1 MFPLSPPSSFGVETV
16 TAGGMEGGEKKGRKI
31 RIAFQAGVKGMNFL
45 PSGYS
50 SDAQERVS
58 HSSVAA
64 TMSEILKRSSHCAAC
79 EQLK

>member
-1 MFPLSPPSSFGVETV
+1 METV
-16 TAGGMEGGEKKGRKI
+16 TAGGMEGGKRRGKI

-50 SDAQERVS
+50 SEAQERVS

-64 TMSEILKRSSHCAAC
+64 TTSEILKRSSRCAAC
-79 EQLK
+79 EQLKRSGLVALS